1 MLLGSLAV
9 PLIKN
14 VFGRLT
20 GRRDVRTGEYI
31 LRTDKDFSCYLILL
45 LIRNIKIISKWSRFD
60 RLYSIDNLIKEMKD
74 GSYVVHFD
82 KN

>member
-1 MLLGSLAV
+1 MLLKQLKIKQKNKKEDFFSLLLGSLAV

-31 LRTDKDFSCYLILL
+31 LRTDKDFSCHLIL
-45 LIRNIKIISKWSRFD
+45 
-60 RLYSIDNLIKEMKD
+60 
-74 GSYVVHFD
+74 
-82 KN
+82 

>member
-1 MLLGSLAV
+1 MLLKQLKIKQNNKKEDFFSLLLGSLAV

-31 LRTDKDFSCYLILL
+31 LRTDKDFSCYLIL
-45 LIRNIKIISKWSRFD
+45 
-60 RLYSIDNLIKEMKD
+60 
-74 GSYVVHFD
+74 
-82 KN
+82 

>member
-1 MLLGSLAV
+1 MLLKQLKIKQKNKKEDFFSLLLGSLAV

-31 LRTDKDFSCYLILL
+31 LRTDKDFSCYLIL
-45 LIRNIKIISKWSRFD
+45 
-60 RLYSIDNLIKEMKD
+60 
-74 GSYVVHFD
+74 
-82 KN
+82 